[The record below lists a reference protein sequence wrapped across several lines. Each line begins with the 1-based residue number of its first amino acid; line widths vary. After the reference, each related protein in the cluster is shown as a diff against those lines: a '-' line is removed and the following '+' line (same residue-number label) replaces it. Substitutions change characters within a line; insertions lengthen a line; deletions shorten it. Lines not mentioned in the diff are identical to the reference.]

1 MSLSDTTHPAVPI
14 HRIVIEP
21 TKGWKLIEWQE
32 IFEYR
37 DLLYFLVLRDV
48 TVLYKQT
55 IFGFAWAL
63 MNPVFSML
71 VFTVIFGT
79 VGKLSSDGLPRPIF
93 YYAAVLPWTYF
104 QNAMTASANSL
115 ISGTNIFS
123 KVYFPRMFIPM
134 VPILSKLVDFAI
146 ACVLVVVMMCYYR
159 IAPSF
164 NIVYLPLLLLLLIL
178 TAAGMGMWL
187 SALSI
192 QFRDV
197 RYAVSFC
204 VQLLMYAA
212 PVVWTATSITE
223 KKYRLLYGIYPLG
236 GVIDGFRVAILG
248 GRPMPWDLIGIG
260 AISASVIF
268 MTGAL
273 YFRRTERIFVDV
285 A

>member
-1 MSLSDTTHPAVPI
+1 MSSNDTTYPALSD

-21 TKGWKLIEWQE
+21 TKGWKLIAWQE
-32 IFEYR
+32 LVEYR

-71 VFTVIFGT
+71 IFTVIFGT
-79 VGKLSSDGLPRPIF
+79 VGKLSTDGQSRPIF
-93 YYAAVLPWTYF
+93 YYAGVLPWTYF
-104 QNAMTASANSL
+104 QSAMSSSANSL
-115 ISGTNIFS
+115 ISGTNIYS
-123 KVYFPRMFIPM
+123 KVYFPRMFIPF
-134 VPILSKLVDFAI
+134 VPIISKLMDFGI
-146 ACVLVVVMMCYYR
+146 AFLLMIVLMAWYHV
-159 IAPSF
+159 APTMNLVF
-164 NIVYLPLLLLLLIL
+164 LPFLMLLLIM

-192 QFRDV
+192 QYRDV
-197 RYAVSFC
+197 RYAVAFC

-212 PVVWTATSITE
+212 PVVWTATSIPE
-223 KKYRLLYGIYPLG
+223 KYRLIYGIYPLA

-248 GRPMPWDLIGIG
+248 GRPMPWDLITTG
-260 AISASVIF
+260 AISAVVIF
-268 MTGAL
+268 LTGAL